1 MKEKKEKEIKIEK
14 VNSIIEEITKQIEEN
29 ILNDGID
36 SKKSQ
41 KQKHSINPRLPYPYN
56 KQERNKPGLVT
67 NNQVRHNPGL
77 YYKLNNRSGCSACK
91 RRLWDPL

>member
-1 MKEKKEKEIKIEK
+1 MKEKKEIEIER

-29 ILNDGID
+29 IFNDRAGY
-36 SKKSQ
+36 KKTQ
-41 KQKHSINPRLPYPYN
+41 KQRHSINPRLPYPYN
-56 KQERNKPGLVT
+56 KQERNKPGLAT

-77 YYKLNNRSGCSACK
+77 YYKLNNRSGCNACK